1 MVKEDYI
8 MVDIHPNNMKEKN
21 YNLRGMALSNFLGT
35 VDLATNQRVIE
46 KQEFLGQL
54 KQVLK
59 LSKYKC
65 KIIIQTFIDLNI
77 IEEDNKYYY
86 INPVSSN
93 FLKLVVPTAK
103 YCINNLSDFCFKVY
117 CYMLNKYNMHITYR
131 HFENYFFSYKE
142 LLSDIGYSNSTVNMN
157 MLQQALTTLE
167 ELGFISYGHEAQG
180 RPGKHGTYHEL
191 YSVNQIAPVQ
201 IKAAKTYLENK
212 YEVNEDIIDDLV
224 LPDAEVAKAWLES
237 GAYDMQS
244 LPKGYLEAYKEKYD
258 EV

>member
-1 MVKEDYI
+1 MTKEDYI

-54 KQVLK
+54 KEVLK

-65 KIIIQTFIDLNI
+65 KVIIQTFIDLNI

-117 CYMLNKYNMHITYR
+117 NVVKGTEVVVEEKDYTMEYSNGEYTITY
-131 HFENYFFSYKE
+131 KI
-142 LLSDIGYSNSTVNMN
+142 SDPNWTPY
-157 MLQQALTTLE
+157 
-167 ELGFISYGHEAQG
+167 Y
-180 RPGKHGTYHEL
+180 
-191 YSVNQIAPVQ
+191 
-201 IKAAKTYLENK
+201 
-212 YEVNEDIIDDLV
+212 
-224 LPDAEVAKAWLES
+224 
-237 GAYDMQS
+237 
-244 LPKGYLEAYKEKYD
+244 
-258 EV
+258 